1 MEKNSRSIRVECPKL
16 LITRNESDLQ
26 WLIGSPFFPPL
37 TILST
42 FRCLHSN
49 SSGPDFH
56 KESEE
61 IRTLL
66 VKGFDVIGALIVGK
80 FDPEKTAVRAIEAA
94 RKLRE
99 VLSGRTNLENEE
111 TIGAAA
117 DPDTGDIRFFV
128 SETGSSTSLE
138 LVNSVLYDDNP
149 EKFVW
154 ENGCL
159 LRCELPIKLPLCF
172 PVNKPSDV
180 ENIFSRAIEAVIA
193 RFKDPNVVYMIEA
206 SSKAPLDVVQP
217 VILRGAELDFDTA
230 LPNIELLDER
240 VDNSDKKLLRCAH
253 YCLKSKSTT
262 ELFSAENADII
273 QISVLLNRSEK
284 SSKCSAPAVEYF
296 PAMEETRLLIVDF
309 KLEVLCYAVH
319 AIPLMHAISKLIIP
333 GLVDQLNS
341 MKKMTLPNLLT
352 QHPQLHPYHFSPPG
366 IAHPITVIYELN
378 YGETEMRQVD
388 ARRSLHLRL
397 GFPFDRPL
405 LRIANALNLSTKDRS
420 RDISKRKGSS
430 LLKDV
435 HMGIPSSGV
444 SGGIVSLVQGS
455 YEYYHYLQDGF
466 DDSGWGC
473 AYRSLQTIVSWF
485 RLQHYSSIDVPSHR
499 EIQQSLV
506 DIDDKDPSF
515 IGSREWIGA
524 IELSFVLDKL
534 LGVSCKV
541 INVRSGSEL
550 PEKCRELALHFENQ
564 GTPIMIGGGV
574 LAYTLLGVDY
584 NEATGE
590 SAFLILDP
598 HYTGIDDHKKIING
612 GWCGW
617 KKSVDSKGK
626 SFFLQDKFYNLLLPQ
641 RPNMV

>member
-1 MEKNSRSIRVECPKL
+1 MEKNNRSIRIECPKL

-26 WLIGSPFFPPL
+26 WLISSPFFPPL
-37 TILST
+37 TIIST
-42 FRCLHSN
+42 FRCIHSG
-49 SSGPDFH
+49 SSGPDFL

-66 VKGFDVIGALIVGK
+66 LKGLDVIGALIVGK
-80 FDPEKTAVRAIEAA
+80 SDPQKTAVRAVEAA
-94 RKLRE
+94 RNLRK
-99 VLSGRTNLENEE
+99 VLSGKTNLENEE
-111 TIGAAA
+111 IIGAVA

-128 SETGSSTSLE
+128 SENERSANLD
-138 LVNSVLYDDNP
+138 LVNSVSYDANP
-149 EKFVW
+149 EKFLW
-154 ENGCL
+154 ESGCL
-159 LRCELPIKLPLCF
+159 LLCQLPVKLPVCF

-180 ENIFSRAIEAVIA
+180 EGIFSRAIEAVIA
-193 RFKDPNVVYMIEA
+193 KLKDPNVVYMVEA
-206 SSKAPLDVVQP
+206 SNKASLDVVQP
-217 VILRGAELDFDTA
+217 VILRGADLDFDTTA
-230 LPNIELLDER
+230 PNIEPLDEAAH
-240 VDNSDKKLLRCAH
+240 SSEQKLLPCGH
-253 YCLKSKSTT
+253 FCLKSKSTT
-262 ELFSAENADII
+262 HLFSAKNADIL
-273 QISVLLNRSEK
+273 QVSVLLNRSEK
-284 SSKCSAPAVEYF
+284 SPKRSAPAVEYF

-309 KLEVLCYAVH
+309 KLEVLCYAVQG
-319 AIPLMHAISKLIIP
+319 IPLMHAISKLIIP
-333 GLVDQLNS
+333 GLIDQLIS
-341 MKKMTLPNLLT
+341 MKQMTLPNLLT
-352 QHPQLHPYHFSPPG
+352 QHPELHPYHFCPPG
-366 IAHPITVIYELN
+366 IAHPVTVIYELS
-378 YGETEMRQVD
+378 YGETEMKQVD
-388 ARRSLHLRL
+388 ARRSLHMRL
-397 GFPFDRPL
+397 GLPFDRPL
-405 LRIANALNLSTKDRS
+405 LRIANSLDFSKKGRSSTS
-420 RDISKRKGSS
+420 STRKGSY

-435 HMGIPSSGV
+435 HVGIPSSGV

-473 AYRSLQTIVSWF
+473 AYRSLQTIISWF
-485 RLQHYSSIDVPSHR
+485 RLQHYSSVDVPSHR

-506 DIDDKDPSF
+506 DIGDKDPAF

-550 PEKCRELALHFENQ
+550 PEKCRELAFHFETQ

-590 SAFLILDP
+590 CAYLILDP
-598 HYTGIDDHKKIING
+598 HYTGSDDVKKIVNG